1 MKKRWWILIIV
12 VFVISL
18 FVPIKRVYRD
28 GGTVEYSTVLYKVI
42 KWNRIRRN
50 EENKTGTEIY
60 WFPRNLHSLEYYD
73 PPRPE
78 SIAICNG
85 NEFVVANIGSYQW
98 SKKVGGKT
106 QYINAFAISPLDME
120 YKKTLQIVKGND
132 VKADLLTNVTQIK
145 TYQYNGKEAEIIDN
159 KLEYD
164 QEKQTINVGVLEKGI
179 NIIELFVE
187 NGNNEVR
194 YSFRIEIVEKI

>member
-12 VFVISL
+12 VVVISL

-28 GGTVEYSTVLYKVI
+28 GGTIEYSAVLYKVI
-42 KWNRIRRN
+42 KWDRIRKY
-50 EENKTGTEIY
+50 EENKKGTEIY

-78 SIAICNG
+78 AIAIYSG

-98 SKKVGGKT
+98 SKNVDGKT
-106 QYINAFAISPLDME
+106 QYINALAIGPLDME

-132 VKADLLTNVTQIK
+132 IKADLLTNVTQIK
-145 TYQYNGKEAEIIDN
+145 TYKYNGNESEIIDN

-164 QEKQTINVGVLEKGI
+164 QEKQTINVEVLEKGI
-179 NIIELFVE
+179 YIIELLVE
-187 NGNNEVR
+187 KGNDEVR
-194 YSFRIEIVEKI
+194 YFFRIEIVEKI